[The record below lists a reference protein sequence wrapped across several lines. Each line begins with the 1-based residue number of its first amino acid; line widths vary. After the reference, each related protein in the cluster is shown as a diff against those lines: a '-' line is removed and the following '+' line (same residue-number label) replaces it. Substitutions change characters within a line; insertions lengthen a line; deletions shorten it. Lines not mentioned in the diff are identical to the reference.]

1 MDIKQEILKDF
12 INLKRYI
19 KPVSVGQYNDKGVN
33 IGYKQAEDVIEDF
46 LSQAIDLAI
55 EEGKREIIKKVDEEI
70 IGKDE
75 TWGGYNGEKIVD
87 DKEIYGRNNLRFEQR
102 DKLKALSPN
111 K

>member
-46 LSQAIDLAI
+46 LSQAIDRVQLGLL
-55 EEGKREIIKKVDEEI
+55 EEVKKEII
-70 IGKDE
+70 
-75 TWGGYNGEKIVD
+75 
-87 DKEIYGRNNLRFEQR
+87 
-102 DKLKALSPN
+102 
-111 K
+111 

>member
-1 MDIKQEILKDF
+1 MTNLKQEILKDF
-12 INLKRYI
+12 DDNWI
-19 KPVSVGQYNDKGVN
+19 KPWKENNFGVPN
-33 IGYKQAEDVIEDF
+33 AHFTIKDF
-46 LSQAIDLAI
+46 LSQTIDLAI

-75 TWGGYNGEKIVD
+75 TWGGYNGEEIVD

>member
-46 LSQAIDLAI
+46 LSQAIDRVQLGLL
-55 EEGKREIIKKVDEEI
+55 EEVKKEIIKYGNRDTNEYEG
-70 IGKDE
+70 GKLYVIENVCEDLDS
-75 TWGGYNGEKIVD
+75 KIT
-87 DKEIYGRNNLRFEQR
+87 NLRK
-102 DKLKALSPN
+102 KL
-111 K
+111 